1 MRKVE
6 KIMKKICLFYI
17 ALGFTLPGYA
27 QEQGFALGNFT
38 FSLSPKIMEEG
49 SITDAAVGL
58 AYTRAW
64 GGELRFRSTIIS
76 KNEFFQGVEDSLNAV
91 NENIYEIFFLPGKY
105 YVQNLKPFL
114 FWLGGGIYYEYD
126 KLREKGFFN
135 MPILEELTPPR
146 ERVNAYTNEFS
157 MHLAGPLFEFGAQ
170 YGRDLFRA
178 GRLGMLGFTASLSCS
193 IVPVFLLSS
202 AQKMSMVPLL
212 DPDYAE
218 HSQLTGGSPYFN
230 LSFDMILF
238 SYLNITLLYDIARLR
253 HDNISFDENLDWIT
267 AEQTVISQSFKI
279 ETSLL
284 IPLGSS
290 IRAQIGFGYTFDSTG
305 YDDMEMKENRAYLI
319 LSARKSGL

>member
-1 MRKVE
+1 
-6 KIMKKICLFYI
+6 MKKICLFCI
-17 ALGFTLPGYA
+17 ALGFTLSGYT
-27 QEQGFALGNFT
+27 QEQGVSVGNFT

-58 AYTRAW
+58 VYTRAW

-114 FWLGGGIYYEYD
+114 FWLGGGMYYEYD
-126 KLREKGFFN
+126 KRREKGFFN

-157 MHLAGPLFEFGAQ
+157 MHLAGPLFELGAH
-170 YGRDLFRA
+170 YSRDLFQA

-193 IVPVFLLSS
+193 MVPVFLLSS
-202 AQKMSMVPLL
+202 AQNMSMVPLL

-218 HSQLTGGSPYFN
+218 HRQITGGSPYFN
-230 LSFDMILF
+230 LSLDMVLF
-238 SYLNITLLYDIARLR
+238 SYLNVTLLYDIARLQ
-253 HDNISFDENLDWIT
+253 HDSIAFDENLDWIT
-267 AEQTVISQSFKI
+267 AEQTVISRSFKI

-284 IPLGSS
+284 IPLGFR
-290 IRAQIGFGYTFDSTG
+290 IQARIGFGYTFDSTR
-305 YDDMEMKENRAYLI
+305 YDDMEMKENQTYLI